1 MAQVNGDR
9 AVTYSAGS
17 KFTCV
22 PNFTYTLR
30 TQAYTNS
37 KMHAFLMLVKYCTY
51 IYCKGTLDTC
61 IETIS
66 DPFSSCSHP
75 SFLSIPLEI
84 EKGFLRPRLL
94 FICLNAMDMCNCGCS
109 VHLSL

>member
-1 MAQVNGDR
+1 
-9 AVTYSAGS
+9 
-17 KFTCV
+17 
-22 PNFTYTLR
+22 
-30 TQAYTNS
+30 
-37 KMHAFLMLVKYCTY
+37 MHAFLMSVKYCTY

-94 FICLNAMDMCNCGCS
+94 FICLNAMDIC
-109 VHLSL
+109 VIVVVLFTFLSKCVKLC